1 MTIKYTSPPV
11 TRTMKMGPVTMSK
24 GRAEQNKAQTIAAVI
39 GASTINS
46 SKNPES
52 TFGLLFCGHLNY
64 IGSYFRY
71 ASDCQYGGWMSQRLT
86 FASATVSLTMR
97 LVQSTA
103 MDMFERDG
111 YEKSTIEDVAAA
123 CGVSASTIYRHFTTK
138 ENVVLWDERDSVIDD
153 ELGRLLGSLPPV
165 QAFRDAVVAALA
177 DREDVE
183 LFRRRL
189 RLIYSQPSIWSV
201 AAFRTVRIARA
212 RARSRSQQDAPS
224 RVCATNVSGGVSGR
238 TGHRPGTLAGQE
250 REPLATLIDRSL
262 TSVFRTPVTGPPRT

>member
-1 MTIKYTSPPV
+1 VK
-11 TRTMKMGPVTMSK
+11 
-24 GRAEQNKAQTIAAVI
+24 
-39 GASTINS
+39 
-46 SKNPES
+46 
-52 TFGLLFCGHLNY
+52 
-64 IGSYFRY
+64 
-71 ASDCQYGGWMSQRLT
+71 SQRLT
-86 FASATVSLTMR
+86 LRQRNRLLTMR

-153 ELGRLLGSLPPV
+153 ELGRLLGSLPPI

-201 AAFRTVRIARA
+201 AALQDRQNRSELARA
-212 RARSRSQQDAPS
+212 FALTAGRNAPS
-224 RVCATNVSGGVSGR
+224 LRDESLAAVCLVALDIALERWQGGR
-238 TGHRPGTLAGQE
+238 E

-262 TSVFRTPVTGPPRT
+262 TSVFESR